1 MNARPGVLSHRVACV
16 LLAAAVQVLLGPRLA
31 LGGGNTGDRPSAPAS
46 AGTLRLARLFDPVS
60 LDPARQNLQEDLMLM
75 PLLHLPLLDV
85 KGGTNL
91 FPCAAR
97 EWSASSDQRTHTIRL
112 RAGILFSNGRPVV
125 AADYVFALERILN
138 PATGS
143 MWSSYLGGIRGAK
156 AFSNGTARHVAGLST
171 PTADT
176 LIVELDQPD
185 PVFPYVLMWPPGVAV
200 PAEEIARD
208 EAHYGVAPVGT
219 GPYRVRTWR
228 RGVELRLVRNPRYAG
243 PTPPHLEGV
252 NVMIGGDEATHL
264 MMFERGELE
273 IANITGAG
281 IPLPSFRRLMNDARW
296 RPGIEYAPLM
306 NTTFITLNTEIPP
319 LTNVLVRRAI
329 NHAIQRD
336 RWMRVATHH
345 FGHAEG
351 TLPTTLPGFD
361 PALRGYAYDPE
372 LARRLLA
379 TAGVSLPLHTVLW
392 HAIDEQYRFAAEGV
406 QGDLREV
413 GIMVDLQSVTIPQLI
428 ASAETRGK
436 VPMALTAWNV
446 SIPDPV
452 DMLGTQLD
460 GRTLTNSPTLNYAFY
475 RNPEVDHLLDLAA
488 PEVDLPRRFGLYRRA
503 EQLIVEDA
511 PWVFLGH
518 QNLYALRQPWL
529 KGPLI
534 EPLWWYRFDRVWIE
548 H

>member
-1 MNARPGVLSHRVACV
+1 
-16 LLAAAVQVLLGPRLA
+16 
-31 LGGGNTGDRPSAPAS
+31 
-46 AGTLRLARLFDPVS
+46 
-60 LDPARQNLQEDLMLM
+60 
-75 PLLHLPLLDV
+75 
-85 KGGTNL
+85 
-91 FPCAAR
+91 
-97 EWSASSDQRTHTIRL
+97 
-112 RAGILFSNGRPVV
+112 
-125 AADYVFALERILN
+125 
-138 PATGS
+138 
-143 MWSSYLGGIRGAK
+143 
-156 AFSNGTARHVAGLST
+156 
-171 PTADT
+171 
-176 LIVELDQPD
+176 
-185 PVFPYVLMWPPGVAV
+185 
-200 PAEEIARD
+200 
-208 EAHYGVAPVGT
+208 
-219 GPYRVRTWR
+219 
-228 RGVELRLVRNPRYAG
+228 
-243 PTPPHLEGV
+243 
-252 NVMIGGDEATHL
+252 
-264 MMFERGELE
+264 
-273 IANITGAG
+273 
-281 IPLPSFRRLMNDARW
+281 MNDARW